1 MNESYWIDLANSGN
15 FNILIDFDKKVL
27 KASSYGDNLPNISNN
42 IDNLYFKC
50 SLLNDSIVSGQRTNI
65 LYSTPANTKTRGL
78 PFQLDPQ
85 HLLWKDSNQEIREEI
100 KQETPK
106 QQIKNEK
113 IVEEIRM
120 PEIAGDEIMKLLKK
134 PLVENIDTNL

>member
-1 MNESYWIDLANSGN
+1 
-15 FNILIDFDKKVL
+15 
-27 KASSYGDNLPNISNN
+27 
-42 IDNLYFKC
+42 
-50 SLLNDSIVSGQRTNI
+50 
-65 LYSTPANTKTRGL
+65 L

-106 QQIKNEK
+106 QEIKNEN

-120 PEIAGDEIMKLLKK
+120 PEIAGDEMMKLLKK
-134 PLVENIDTNL
+134 AAGKNTDTNLSEIYMMIF